1 MKFLENKRLR
11 SHYGSSK
18 THDMVLCTGGTQPVC
33 SPLKM
38 VRTALSA
45 SQTLLLEELLFLISH
60 IHFSLAILIVGL
72 ELINDLAF

>member
-1 MKFLENKRLR
+1 
-11 SHYGSSK
+11 
-18 THDMVLCTGGTQPVC
+18 MVPQR
-33 SPLKM
+33 
-38 VRTALSA
+38 RTTWCCALVAHNPCVPHFKWLGQLLSA